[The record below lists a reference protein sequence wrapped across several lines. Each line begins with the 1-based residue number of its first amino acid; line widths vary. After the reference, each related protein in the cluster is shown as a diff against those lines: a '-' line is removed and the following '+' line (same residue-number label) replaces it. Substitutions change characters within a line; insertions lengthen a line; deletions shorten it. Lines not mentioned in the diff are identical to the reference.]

1 MIPAMARIR
10 TNLRYYAELLGV
22 LLRLSDLL
30 GLPATIGALLLRFVV
45 RVRFLVVVA
54 ALATEKE
61 QNLLRVAGTH
71 TDSFRTWWV
80 VVKRITLPRGG
91 LRG

>member
-1 MIPAMARIR
+1 M
-10 TNLRYYAELLGV
+10 V
-22 LLRLSDLL
+22 LDWALFGLDGGSDLF
-30 GLPATIGALLLRFVV
+30 GFPATMRALLLRLVM

-71 TDSFRTWWV
+71 ADSFLSW
-80 VVKRITLPRGG
+80 PRALNA
-91 LRG
+91 LR